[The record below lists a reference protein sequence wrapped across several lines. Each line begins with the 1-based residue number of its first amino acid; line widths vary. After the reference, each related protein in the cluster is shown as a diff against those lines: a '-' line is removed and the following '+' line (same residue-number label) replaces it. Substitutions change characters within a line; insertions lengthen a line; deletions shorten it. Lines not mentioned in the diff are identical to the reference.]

1 MKIASVIGTRP
12 NFVKAAPVSR
22 ALRKKFDELI
32 VHTGQH
38 YDYEMDKIFFDEL
51 QIPVP
56 DYHLGVGSGLHGFQ
70 TGEIMKKVENVFV
83 EEKPDLVL
91 VYGDCNSTL
100 AGALVASKLHIKV
113 AHIEAGLRS
122 FDSNMPEEINR
133 ALADHCSDLLFC
145 PTKTAVNNLARE
157 GLTKGVYLTGDVMV
171 DALLHNK
178 DISAQSKIIEELG
191 LKSKQYIVATVHRQ
205 SNTDNKE
212 NLKSIAAAF
221 CELSERIIFPMHPRT
236 EKFLKRYGLFDDL
249 RKKVNIIKPLGH
261 LDFLKLINNAK
272 KIITDSGGLQKEAYI
287 LKVPCITIR
296 DNTEWVETVEDG
308 WNVLVGA
315 DKGKIIEI
323 GNTFAPKRKQRH
335 VFGDGCASEKI
346 VKIIE
351 NVRAGV
357 CVECGER

>member
-32 VHTGQH
+32 IHTGQH

-70 TGEIMKKVENVFV
+70 TGEIMKKVEKVFV

-122 FDSNMPEEINR
+122 FDKNMPEEINR

-145 PTKTAVNNLARE
+145 PTKTAVNNLDRE
-157 GLTKGVYLTGDVMV
+157 GLIEGVYLTGDVMV

-178 DISAQSKIIEELG
+178 DISAQSKIIEERG
-191 LKSKQYIVATVHRQ
+191 LKSKHYIVATVHRQ
-205 SNTDNKE
+205 SNTDNKK
-212 NLKSIAAAF
+212 NLKSIVAAF

-261 LDFLKLINNAK
+261 IDFLKLINNAK
-272 KIITDSGGLQKEAYI
+272 KILTDSGGLQKEAYI

-335 VFGDGCASEKI
+335 VFGDGGASEKI
-346 VKIIE
+346 VKIM
-351 NVRAGV
+351 GDLQ
-357 CVECGER
+357 